1 MRKSIS
7 IALVLTAVLAATPIY
22 AASTRPVN
30 APRVSSR
37 EDRRDDAS
45 PIARAVARLK
55 KLLPTIMDEIIVPK
69 P

>member
-7 IALVLTAVLAATPIY
+7 FALVLTAALAAAPLH
-22 AASTRPVN
+22 AASKRPVN
-30 APRVSSR
+30 APRVTSR
-37 EDRRDDAS
+37 EDRRDDAG